1 MGDMCEL
8 PVVPNL
14 QQRVH
19 GVAFAFRF
27 RSCHR
32 DAAVLGWRCHWGY
45 EDHSLRHAARLVR
58 QYWLDC
64 SPRFVSDF
72 V

>member
-19 GVAFAFRF
+19 GAAFAFRF

-58 QYWLDC
+58 
-64 SPRFVSDF
+64 
-72 V
+72 